1 MPSFVSRWFRRG
13 EQHQRLDEDLLEA
26 AIHEPL
32 VPEAAQLRIQES
44 VFEPRRNQSQYSFSN
59 CSQVSAAGH
68 NPFASPASLYSD
80 DVTLA
85 PSSLAPSSPRHS
97 RHIRMT
103 LSPGASSLDVSKMY
117 TDPFVDPSTQTLID
131 ATPSNPNPFADP
143 GEITPV
149 QDPCHTR
156 PVLSPRA
163 SQLNIEKEKDVSVE
177 VQSVDDKVDTK
188 KPALLLRPF
197 IATKDFIFAH
207 ISPKTICNMFDV
219 RELLWPMTW
228 KKYAVLSAV
237 GALIAAIVVCEF
249 YFHWIQSAM
258 AITRRNILAVLV
270 IVIALEPAM
279 ITLMLLV
286 ARIPDV
292 PAAEE
297 TISAHDDIEAQKQA
311 MDEKPERT
319 DREQRTAL
327 VIPCHNSDHEAFQ
340 RVMESAF
347 VHFHP
352 SSIFI
357 VDNARQMHPKNNVF
371 RNFVRSLHPEINYIW
386 SPIGSKNAA
395 QLVGAV
401 AAKNFEFIFT
411 VDDDVCIPANFR
423 APVDKID
430 DITKG
435 VAFPLKATNAA
446 GDVPLFLVAWQDVEY
461 RMAGLVKLAE
471 SDICGV
477 LYPHGAGWFCERE
490 TLIDL
495 ISNYHSLDF
504 IAEDVNTGIS
514 MQKMKK
520 RIAFDA
526 SCVLETEV
534 PTTFLGPGL
543 NWYNQRVRSW
553 EMGRHGRLLA
563 FMGRMLF
570 SFNGQT
576 TLHGIFWQ
584 KFVHFYSIACII
596 VDWVRVPVL
605 VTMGGNGA
613 YWRQAGLLMLVSIFP
628 VLAYNYI
635 SCRRRPDMRTPFW
648 GAMTIPI
655 YKQIYALVSLIGA
668 VRSILYYI
676 GGHNKPK
683 TVKQMVKDGDER
695 AFWLDPRF
703 ETNPAFLADAIEER
717 SA

>member
-1 MPSFVSRWFRRG
+1 M
-13 EQHQRLDEDLLEA
+13 
-26 AIHEPL
+26 
-32 VPEAAQLRIQES
+32 
-44 VFEPRRNQSQYSFSN
+44 FEPQRNQSQHSFSSY
-59 CSQVSAAGH
+59 SQVSILD
-68 NPFASPASLYSD
+68 PFADPSSLYSD

-85 PSSLAPSSPRHS
+85 PSSLAPSSPRQS
-97 RHIRMT
+97 RQIRMT
-103 LSPGASSLDVSKMY
+103 LSPEVSSLNVTNVYS
-117 TDPFVDPSTQTLID
+117 DPFADPSTQTLID
-131 ATPSNPNPFADP
+131 PTPSKANPFADP
-143 GEITPV
+143 DEISAI
-149 QDPCHTR
+149 QDPCQSR

-163 SQLNIEKEKDVSVE
+163 SQLNIEKEKDVSVR
-177 VQSVDDKVDTK
+177 VASVNERSAMKE
-188 KPALLLRPF
+188 PAKSLRPF
-197 IATKDFIFAH
+197 IAAKDLFLAH
-207 ISPKTICNMFDV
+207 ISPKTIWNMFDV

-228 KKYAVLSAV
+228 KKYTVLAAV
-237 GALIAAIVVCEF
+237 GALVATIVVCEH
-249 YFHWIQSAM
+249 YFHWIRTAM
-258 AITRRNILAVLV
+258 EITRRNMLPVLI
-270 IVIALEPAM
+270 IVIGLEPAM

-357 VDNARQMHPKNNVF
+357 IDNARTMHPKNNVF

-401 AAKNFEFIFT
+401 AAKNFDFIFT

-430 DITKG
+430 DVTKG
-435 VAFPLKATNAA
+435 VAFPLKATNAD

-504 IAEDVNTGIS
+504 IAEDVNTGVS

-563 FMGRMLF
+563 FIGRMLF

-576 TLHGIFWQ
+576 TLHGILWQ

-613 YWRQAGLLMLVSIFP
+613 YWRQAGLLMLVSILP
-628 VLAYNYI
+628 VLAYNYL

-648 GAMTIPI
+648 GAITIPI

-668 VRSILYYI
+668 IRSVLYYI
-676 GGHNKPK
+676 GGHNQPK

-703 ETNPAFLADAIEER
+703 ETNPAFLADAIEEK

>member
-1 MPSFVSRWFRRG
+1 MPWFSKTG
-13 EQHQRLDEDLLEA
+13 QRQNLHEDLLEA
-26 AIHEPL
+26 AIYEPL
-32 VPEAAQLRIQES
+32 VPEAAQLRSQES

-59 CSQVSAAGH
+59 CSGISIAERESSVE
-68 NPFASPASLYSD
+68 PASLYSND
-80 DVTLA
+80 ITLA
-85 PSSLAPSSPRHS
+85 PSSLAPSSHRQPQ
-97 RHIRMT
+97 HIRMT
-103 LSPGASSLDVSKMY
+103 LSPRTSTLNVSNIY
-117 TDPFVDPSTQTLID
+117 TDSFVDPSRQTLVD
-131 ATPSNPNPFADP
+131 VAPSNPNPFADP
-143 GEITPV
+143 DEIMPL
-149 QDPCHTR
+149 QDPRHDR
-156 PVLSPRA
+156 PVLSPR
-163 SQLNIEKEKDVSVE
+163 SSSLNIDKQKDVKVE
-177 VQSVDDKVDTK
+177 VRPVDNGSVNG
-188 KPALLLRPF
+188 KPAMVLRPF
-197 IATKDFIFAH
+197 IATRDFVFSH
-207 ISPKTICNMFDV
+207 ISPKTIWNMFDV

-228 KKYAVLSAV
+228 KKYAVLAAV
-237 GALIAAIVVCEF
+237 ASLIAGIVVCEF

-270 IVIALEPAM
+270 VVIALEPAM

-319 DREQRTAL
+319 DKEQRTAL
-327 VIPCHNSDHEAFQ
+327 VIPCHKSDHEAFQ

-357 VDNARQMHPKNNVF
+357 IDNARTMHPENNVF

-401 AAKNFEFIFT
+401 AAKNFDFIFT

-423 APVDKID
+423 APVHKID
-430 DITKG
+430 DVTKG

-584 KFVHFYSIACII
+584 KFVHFYSIACIV
-596 VDWVRVPVL
+596 VDWVRIPVL
-605 VTMGGNGA
+605 VTMGSNGA

-628 VLAYNYI
+628 VMVYNYI

-668 VRSILYYI
+668 VRSVLYYI

-703 ETNPAFLADAIEER
+703 DTNPAFLADAIEEKA
-717 SA
+717 S

>member
-1 MPSFVSRWFRRG
+1 MQSFMSRWFSRTAR
-13 EQHQRLDEDLLEA
+13 HQRLDENLLETA
-26 AIHEPL
+26 VHEPL
-32 VPEAAQLRIQES
+32 VPEAAQLRSQES
-44 VFEPRRNQSQYSFSN
+44 IFEPRRIQSQYSFSN
-59 CSQVSAAGH
+59 YSQVSIGEADTFTEQ
-68 NPFASPASLYSD
+68 PSLYFD

-85 PSSLAPSSPRHS
+85 PSSRRQS

-103 LSPGASSLDVSKMY
+103 LSPRASTLNVPNVY
-117 TDPFVDPSTQTLID
+117 TDVFVNPSTKTLID
-131 ATPSNPNPFADP
+131 TAPSNSNPFADP
-143 GEITPV
+143 DEITSV
-149 QDPCHTR
+149 QDPCYTR
-156 PVLSPRA
+156 PVLSPR
-163 SQLNIEKEKDVSVE
+163 SSSLNIDKQEDGE
-177 VQSVDDKVDTK
+177 VRTQSVDSSSEFE
-188 KPALLLRPF
+188 KPALVLKPF
-197 IATKDFIFAH
+197 IATKNFTLSH
-207 ISPKTICNMFDV
+207 VSPKTIWNMFDI

-228 KKYAVLSAV
+228 KKYAVLAAV
-237 GALIAAIVVCEF
+237 ASLIAGIVVCEA

-258 AITRRNILAVLV
+258 TITRRNILAVLV

-279 ITLMLLV
+279 ITLMLLI

-311 MDEKPERT
+311 MNEKPERT
-319 DREQRTAL
+319 DRDQRTAL
-327 VIPCHNSDHEAFQ
+327 VIPCHKSDHEAFQ
-340 RVMESAF
+340 RVMELAF

-357 VDNARQMHPKNNVF
+357 IDNARTMHPENNVF
-371 RNFVRSLHPEINYIW
+371 RNFVHSIW

-401 AAKNFEFIFT
+401 AAKNFDFIFT

-430 DITKG
+430 DVTKG

-477 LYPHGAGWFCERE
+477 LYPHGAGWSCERE

-495 ISNYHSLDF
+495 IRNYHSLDF

-514 MQKMKK
+514 VQKMKK

-543 NWYNQRVRSW
+543 NWYSQRFRPW

-576 TLHGIFWQ
+576 TLHGIVWQ

-596 VDWVRVPVL
+596 VDWVRIPVL
-605 VTMGGNGA
+605 VTMGSNGT
-613 YWRQAGLLMLVSIFP
+613 Y
-628 VLAYNYI
+628 
-635 SCRRRPDMRTPFW
+635 
-648 GAMTIPI
+648 
-655 YKQIYALVSLIGA
+655 
-668 VRSILYYI
+668 
-676 GGHNKPK
+676 
-683 TVKQMVKDGDER
+683 
-695 AFWLDPRF
+695 
-703 ETNPAFLADAIEER
+703 
-717 SA
+717 

>member
-1 MPSFVSRWFRRG
+1 
-13 EQHQRLDEDLLEA
+13 
-26 AIHEPL
+26 
-32 VPEAAQLRIQES
+32 
-44 VFEPRRNQSQYSFSN
+44 
-59 CSQVSAAGH
+59 
-68 NPFASPASLYSD
+68 
-80 DVTLA
+80 
-85 PSSLAPSSPRHS
+85 
-97 RHIRMT
+97 
-103 LSPGASSLDVSKMY
+103 
-117 TDPFVDPSTQTLID
+117 
-131 ATPSNPNPFADP
+131 
-143 GEITPV
+143 
-149 QDPCHTR
+149 
-156 PVLSPRA
+156 
-163 SQLNIEKEKDVSVE
+163 
-177 VQSVDDKVDTK
+177 
-188 KPALLLRPF
+188 
-197 IATKDFIFAH
+197 
-207 ISPKTICNMFDV
+207 
-219 RELLWPMTW
+219 
-228 KKYAVLSAV
+228 
-237 GALIAAIVVCEF
+237 
-249 YFHWIQSAM
+249 
-258 AITRRNILAVLV
+258 
-270 IVIALEPAM
+270 M

-292 PAAEE
+292 PATEE
-297 TISAHDDIEAQKQA
+297 TISGHDDIEAQKQV
-311 MDEKPERT
+311 MDKMPERT
-319 DREQRTAL
+319 DRDQRTAL

-357 VDNARQMHPKNNVF
+357 IDNARTMHPKNNIF

-401 AAKNFEFIFT
+401 AAKNYEFIFT

-423 APVDKID
+423 APVDKIND
-430 DITKG
+430 VTKG

-446 GDVPLFLVAWQDVEY
+446 GNVPLFLVAWQDVEY

-605 VTMGGNGA
+605 VTMGGNGI
-613 YWRQAGLLMLVSIFP
+613 YWRQAGLLMLVSVFP

-668 VRSILYYI
+668 VRSVLYYI

-683 TVKQMVKDGDER
+683 TVKQMIKEGDER

-703 ETNPAFLADAIEER
+703 EANPAFLADAIEEKG
-717 SA
+717 S

>member
-1 MPSFVSRWFRRG
+1 MPSYASKWFSRG
-13 EQHQRLDEDLLEA
+13 GPHQRSNEDLLEA
-26 AIHEPL
+26 AVHEPL
-32 VPEAAQLRIQES
+32 VPEAAQLRSQES
-44 VFEPRRNQSQYSFSN
+44 VFEPWRNQSHYSLSN
-59 CSQVSAAGH
+59 YSQVSIAETSSFVESPSLYSGCAT
-68 NPFASPASLYSD
+68 FASP
-80 DVTLA
+80 
-85 PSSLAPSSPRHS
+85 SLAPSSPRQS

-103 LSPGASSLDVSKMY
+103 LSPEASSLSISNAYLDL
-117 TDPFVDPSTQTLID
+117 FVDPSTETHINI
-131 ATPSNPNPFADP
+131 TPSKSNPPADP
-143 GEITPV
+143 DEIISI
-149 QDPCHTR
+149 QDPRQCR

-163 SQLNIEKEKDVSVE
+163 SQLNVNKEKDVSIRVA
-177 VQSVDDKVDTK
+177 SVDDSSPTK
-188 KPALLLRPF
+188 KPAKALRPF
-197 IATKDFIFAH
+197 IMIKNFVLAH
-207 ISPKTICNMFDV
+207 ISPKTIWNMFDV

-228 KKYAVLSAV
+228 KKYAVLAV
-237 GALIAAIVVCEF
+237 IAALVAAIVVCELQF
-249 YFHWIQSAM
+249 YWIRSAM
-258 AITRRNILAVLV
+258 EITRRNMLPVLV
-270 IVIALEPAM
+270 IVIGLEPAM

-286 ARIPDV
+286 ARIPNV

-327 VIPCHNSDHEAFQ
+327 VIPCHNSDHEAFK
-340 RVMESAF
+340 RVMDSAF

-357 VDNARQMHPKNNVF
+357 IDNARSMHPKNNVF

-401 AAKNFEFIFT
+401 AAKNFDFIFT

-430 DITKG
+430 DVTKG
-435 VAFPLKATNAA
+435 VAFPLKATNAD
-446 GDVPLFLVAWQDVEY
+446 GNVPLFLVAWQDVEY

-477 LYPHGAGWFCERE
+477 LYPHGAGWFCERD

-570 SFNGQT
+570 SLNGQT

-613 YWRQAGLLMLVSIFP
+613 YWRQGGLLMLVSMFP

-635 SCRRRPDMRTPFW
+635 SCRRRPDMRTPLI

-655 YKQIYALVSLIGA
+655 YKQIYALVSLVGA
-668 VRSILYYI
+668 VRSILFYI

-683 TVKQMVKDGDER
+683 TVNQMVKDGDER

-703 ETNPAFLADAIEER
+703 QTNPAFLADAIEEKL
-717 SA
+717 S

>member
-1 MPSFVSRWFRRG
+1 MPSPMARWLSRSG
-13 EQHQRLDEDLLEA
+13 QHQRLDEDQFEA
-26 AIHEPL
+26 TLHEPL
-32 VPEAAQLRIQES
+32 VPEPAQVRGQDSIFVS
-44 VFEPRRNQSQYSFSN
+44 RRNQSQYSLSN
-59 CSQVSAAGH
+59 YSQVSVAELNH
-68 NPFASPASLYSD
+68 STDILSLHSD
-80 DVTLA
+80 DITLNA
-85 PSSLAPSSPRHS
+85 SSLSPSPRAS

-103 LSPGASSLDVSKMY
+103 LSPQASTLDVTNHY
-117 TDPFVDPSTQTLID
+117 TNPFEDPSTQTLIEVP
-131 ATPSNPNPFADP
+131 PSNLNAFVDP
-143 GEITPV
+143 DDIISV
-149 QDPCHTR
+149 QDPR
-156 PVLSPRA
+156 LDPAVLSPRL
-163 SQLNIEKEKDVSVE
+163 SQLNNEKGFYDSVRI
-177 VQSVDDKVDTK
+177 QSVDGDNSAK
-188 KPALLLRPF
+188 KPALALRPF
-197 IATKDFIFAH
+197 IAAKDFVFSH
-207 ISPKTICNMFDV
+207 ISPKTIWNMFDI

-228 KKYAVLSAV
+228 KKYVVLTAVAS
-237 GALIAAIVVCEF
+237 LIAGIVVCEI
-249 YFHWIQSAM
+249 YFHWIRSAM
-258 AITRRNILAVLV
+258 AVTRRNILPVLV

-286 ARIPDV
+286 ARIPNV

-297 TISAHDDIEAQKQA
+297 TISAHDDIEAQKHA
-311 MDEKPERT
+311 MAEKPERT
-319 DREQRTAL
+319 DRDQRTAL
-327 VIPCHNSDHEAFQ
+327 VIPCHNSDHEAFK
-340 RVMESAF
+340 RVMDSAF

-357 VDNARQMHPKNNVF
+357 IDNARTMHPKDNVF
-371 RNFVRSLHPEINYIW
+371 RNYVRSLHPEINYVW

-395 QLVGAV
+395 QLVGAL
-401 AAKNFEFIFT
+401 AAKNFDYIFT

-430 DITKG
+430 DVTKG

-605 VTMGGNGA
+605 VTMGSNGA

-668 VRSILYYI
+668 VRSVLFYI

-683 TVKQMVKDGDER
+683 TVKQMVEDGDER

-703 ETNPAFLADAIEER
+703 ESNPAFLADISEK
-717 SA
+717 SAS

>member
-1 MPSFVSRWFRRG
+1 MPSFVSRWFSRPG
-13 EQHQRLDEDLLEA
+13 QHQRLNDSQLEA

-32 VPEAAQLRIQES
+32 VPEVAQLRSQES
-44 VFEPRRNQSQYSFSN
+44 IFEPRRNQGQYSFSN
-59 CSQVSAAGH
+59 CSQDSFPEPDPTGS
-68 NPFASPASLYSD
+68 SPSLCSD
-80 DVTLA
+80 DITLA
-85 PSSLAPSSPRHS
+85 PSSLAPSLHQSQ
-97 RHIRMT
+97 HIRMT
-103 LSPGASSLDVSKMY
+103 LSPRASTLNVPNVH
-117 TDPFVDPSTQTLID
+117 TDPFKDPSTQIP
-131 ATPSNPNPFADP
+131 AEIKSVHDP
-143 GEITPV
+143 RLN
-149 QDPCHTR
+149 R
-156 PVLSPRA
+156 PVISPRS
-163 SQLNIEKEKDVSVE
+163 SQLNLEKEEGASVR
-177 VQSVDDKVDTK
+177 VQSVDGDSEVK
-188 KPALLLRPF
+188 KPALVLRPL
-197 IATKDFIFAH
+197 IAAKDFVFAH
-207 ISPKTICNMFDV
+207 ISPKTIWNMFDV

-228 KKYAVLSAV
+228 KKYAVLAAV
-237 GALIAAIVVCEF
+237 ASLVAGIVVCEI
-249 YFHWIQSAM
+249 YFHWIRSAM
-258 AITRRNILAVLV
+258 VITRRNMLPVLI
-270 IVIALEPAM
+270 IVIGLEPAM

-297 TISAHDDIEAQKQA
+297 KISAHDDIEAQKQA
-311 MDEKPERT
+311 MDEKPERS
-319 DREQRTAL
+319 DRDQRTAL
-327 VIPCHNSDHEAFQ
+327 VIPCHNSDHEAFK
-340 RVMESAF
+340 RVMDSAF
-347 VHFHP
+347 VHFAP

-357 VDNARQMHPKNNVF
+357 IDNARTMHPKDNVF
-371 RNFVRSLHPEINYIW
+371 RNYVRSLHPDINYVW

-401 AAKNFEFIFT
+401 AAKDFDFIFT

-423 APVDKID
+423 APIDKID
-430 DITKG
+430 DVTKG

-504 IAEDVNTGIS
+504 IAEDVNTGVS

-520 RIAFDA
+520 RIAFDS

-553 EMGRHGRLLA
+553 EMGRHGRLIA
-563 FMGRMLF
+563 FLGRMLF

-635 SCRRRPDMRTPFW
+635 NCRRRPDMRTPFW

-668 VRSILYYI
+668 VRSVLYYI

-683 TVKQMVKDGDER
+683 TVKQMIKDGDER

-703 ETNPAFLADAIEER
+703 ETNPAFLADAIDEK
-717 SA
+717 AF

>member
-1 MPSFVSRWFRRG
+1 MSSFVSRWFNRG
-13 EQHQRLDEDLLEA
+13 GQHTRLNEDLLESA
-26 AIHEPL
+26 LREPL
-32 VPEAAQLRIQES
+32 VPETARIRNQES
-44 VFEPRRNQSQYSFSN
+44 IFESSRNQSQYSLDISSRTSIAN
-59 CSQVSAAGH
+59 S
-68 NPFASPASLYSD
+68 NPFADPPCLYSENT
-80 DVTLA
+80 TLA
-85 PSSLAPSSPRHS
+85 PPSSQYS

-103 LSPGASSLDVSKMY
+103 LSPRASSLNVANVY
-117 TDPFVDPSTQTLID
+117 TESHAGPSEHTLID
-131 ATPSNPNPFADP
+131 ISSPNQNPFADP
-143 GEITPV
+143 DEINV
-149 QDPCHTR
+149 LQDPRCT
-156 PVLSPRA
+156 PLVLSPRT
-163 SQLNIEKEKDVSVE
+163 SHISLGREKDVPVS
-177 VQSVDDKVDTK
+177 
-188 KPALLLRPF
+188 PF
-197 IATKDFIFAH
+197 IAAKNFIFAH
-207 ISPKTICNMFDV
+207 ISPKTIWNMFDV

-237 GALIAAIVVCEF
+237 GGLIAAIAVCEI

-258 AITRRNILAVLV
+258 AITRRNMLPVLI
-270 IVIALEPAM
+270 IVVALEPAM

-286 ARIPDV
+286 ARIPKL

-297 TISAHDDIEAQKQA
+297 TISAHNDIEAQKQA
-311 MDEKPERT
+311 INEKPERT
-319 DREQRTAL
+319 DCEQRTAL

-347 VHFHP
+347 VHFQP

-357 VDNARQMHPKNNVF
+357 IDNARTMHPKNNVF
-371 RNFVRSLHPEINYIW
+371 RKFVHSLHPEINYIW

-401 AAKNFEFIFT
+401 AAKKFEFIFT
-411 VDDDVCIPANFR
+411 VDDDVCIPATFR

-430 DITKG
+430 DVTKG
-435 VAFPLKATNAA
+435 VAFPLKATNSE
-446 GDVPLFLVAWQDVEY
+446 GNVPLFLVAWQDVEY

-563 FMGRMLF
+563 FMSRMLF

-584 KFVHFYSIACII
+584 KFVHFYSIACIV
-596 VDWVRVPVL
+596 VDWVRIPVL

-613 YWRQAGLLMLVSIFP
+613 YWRQAGLLMLVSIIP
-628 VLAYNYI
+628 VMAYNYI
-635 SCRRRPDMRTPFW
+635 SCRRRPDMRTSFW

-668 VRSILYYI
+668 VRSVMYYI

-683 TVKQMVKDGDER
+683 TVKQMIKDGDER

-703 ETNPAFLADAIEER
+703 ETNPAFLADETEQKA
-717 SA
+717 S

>member
-1 MPSFVSRWFRRG
+1 
-13 EQHQRLDEDLLEA
+13 
-26 AIHEPL
+26 
-32 VPEAAQLRIQES
+32 
-44 VFEPRRNQSQYSFSN
+44 
-59 CSQVSAAGH
+59 
-68 NPFASPASLYSD
+68 
-80 DVTLA
+80 
-85 PSSLAPSSPRHS
+85 
-97 RHIRMT
+97 MT
-103 LSPGASSLDVSKMY
+103 
-117 TDPFVDPSTQTLID
+117 
-131 ATPSNPNPFADP
+131 
-143 GEITPV
+143 
-149 QDPCHTR
+149 
-156 PVLSPRA
+156 
-163 SQLNIEKEKDVSVE
+163 
-177 VQSVDDKVDTK
+177 
-188 KPALLLRPF
+188 
-197 IATKDFIFAH
+197 
-207 ISPKTICNMFDV
+207 
-219 RELLWPMTW
+219 
-228 KKYAVLSAV
+228 
-237 GALIAAIVVCEF
+237 
-249 YFHWIQSAM
+249 
-258 AITRRNILAVLV
+258 ITRRNMLPVLI
-270 IVIALEPAM
+270 IVVALEPAM

-286 ARIPDV
+286 ARIPNL
-292 PAAEE
+292 PAAQE
-297 TISAHDDIEAQKQA
+297 TFSAHDDVEAQKQA
-311 MDEKPERT
+311 GNEKYERT

-340 RVMESAF
+340 RVVESAF
-347 VHFHP
+347 IHFYP

-357 VDNARQMHPKNNVF
+357 IDNARSMHPKNSVF
-371 RNFVRSLHPEINYIW
+371 RNFVHSLHPEINYIW

-395 QLVGAV
+395 QLVGAM

-423 APVDKID
+423 APVEKID
-430 DITKG
+430 DVTKG
-435 VAFPLKATNAA
+435 VAFPLKATNAE
-446 GDVPLFLVAWQDVEY
+446 GNVPLFLVAWQDVEY

-490 TLIDL
+490 TLIEL

-570 SFNGQT
+570 SLNGQT

-596 VDWVRVPVL
+596 VDWVRIPVL
-605 VTMGGNGA
+605 VTMGGNGV
-613 YWRQAGLLMLVSIFP
+613 YWRQAGLLMLVSIIP
-628 VLAYNYI
+628 VMAYNYI

-655 YKQIYALVSLIGA
+655 YKQVYALVSLIGA
-668 VRSILYYI
+668 VRSVLYYI

-683 TVKQMVKDGDER
+683 TVKRMVKEGDER

-703 ETNPAFLADAIEER
+703 VANPAFLADEIEEKIC
-717 SA
+717 